1 MCRCCWCGRSG
12 LNFGIDFQGGTLIE
26 IQTKE
31 SVADLGDIRAKVH
44 GLNFGEVQVQ
54 EFGAPNA
61 VLIRIAAQPT
71 EKEQQD
77 SISKVKQVLGDQV
90 DYRRIEVVG
99 PTVSSELIA
108 GGTVAVVIAMIGIL
122 LYIWFRF
129 EWQFAVAAIASLVH
143 DVTGTIGL
151 YSLLQLEF
159 NLSSIAAIL
168 TIIGYSLNDKVVIF
182 DRIRENLRKYRKMPL
197 DRAPRPV
204 GQRDAVANRAHP
216 RHHLPRHDAV
226 RAGRRRGDLRLR
238 ACHVLG
244 HRHRRLFVDLCRRA
258 AATDPRR
265 QARRRHDRS
274 ADQDEGGSPGAR
286 LNETR
291 QSLQRKALEE
301 REREDAVRTVAR
313 DGDPDRYASALFAPR
328 PAREP
333 LFALYAFNVELARAA
348 EQVSEPQLGEIRL
361 QWWRDALDRASAGEA
376 TGHPVADAVG
386 GAIRRY
392 ALSRDSLAGLIDAR
406 SFDVSVK
413 IMPDTPALD
422 DYLGKTAGAL
432 FRLAAEV
439 TAPHRTAEI
448 EPAVRAAGIAYGLT
462 GLMRA
467 LPVHAS
473 RGRVDL
479 PAETLL
485 RHGTSPEQVLAGQA
499 SKGLTEVLAEFRETA
514 RVALKS
520 ARAHV
525 AALPREARKAFLP
538 LALVDPYL
546 SALQKVDPL
555 RQIAEINPLYRLW
568 RLATFRFPPA

>member
-1 MCRCCWCGRSG
+1 MFTGIHFIPQDTKIGFVRLRTITWVISALLTVVPLLLVWKVG

-197 DRAPRPV
+197 TELLDLSVNETLSRTVLTHVTTFLAMMPFVLVGGEAIFGFALAMCWGIVIGAYSSIFVASPLQLILGVRREAWSTAP
-204 GQRDAVANRAHP
+204 ASAK
-216 RHHLPRHDAV
+216 
-226 RAGRRRGDLRLR
+226 GRGP
-238 ACHVLG
+238 
-244 HRHRRLFVDLCRRA
+244 A
-258 AATDPRR
+258 AA
-265 QARRRHDRS
+265 
-274 ADQDEGGSPGAR
+274 
-286 LNETR
+286 
-291 QSLQRKALEE
+291 
-301 REREDAVRTVAR
+301 
-313 DGDPDRYASALFAPR
+313 
-328 PAREP
+328 
-333 LFALYAFNVELARAA
+333 RA
-348 EQVSEPQLGEIRL
+348 
-361 QWWRDALDRASAGEA
+361 
-376 TGHPVADAVG
+376 
-386 GAIRRY
+386 
-392 ALSRDSLAGLIDAR
+392 
-406 SFDVSVK
+406 
-413 IMPDTPALD
+413 
-422 DYLGKTAGAL
+422 
-432 FRLAAEV
+432 
-439 TAPHRTAEI
+439 
-448 EPAVRAAGIAYGLT
+448 
-462 GLMRA
+462 
-467 LPVHAS
+467 
-473 RGRVDL
+473 
-479 PAETLL
+479 
-485 RHGTSPEQVLAGQA
+485 
-499 SKGLTEVLAEFRETA
+499 
-514 RVALKS
+514 
-520 ARAHV
+520 
-525 AALPREARKAFLP
+525 
-538 LALVDPYL
+538 
-546 SALQKVDPL
+546 
-555 RQIAEINPLYRLW
+555 
-568 RLATFRFPPA
+568 